1 MKHILTRLLDIIFS
15 AAALL
20 ILSPF
25 FLVFALLVKLT
36 SPGPVFFRQRRVG
49 WKRREFSL
57 IKFRS
62 MKMRAEND
70 GPAVTAGGDSRIT
83 KVGKFLRRTK
93 LDELP
98 ELWNVLRGDM
108 SLAGP
113 RPEVPQYVKHYLP
126 EWERVFSIRPG
137 ITDWATL
144 QFRDEESVLKHAEDA
159 EKAYVEVVVPIKMK
173 LALEYVDNFS
183 LWQYIK
189 VLFLTVWGITL
200 GRLFAKPGKELAV
213 LAIEKIKRL
222 NEKE

>member
-1 MKHILTRLLDIIFS
+1 MRHILIRLLDIILS

-20 ILSPF
+20 VLSPF
-25 FLVFALLVKLT
+25 FLLFVLLIKLT
-36 SPGPVFFRQRRVG
+36 SPGPVFFRQHRVG

-62 MKMRAEND
+62 MRMRAENE

>member
-1 MKHILTRLLDIIFS
+1 MRHILIRLLDIILS

-20 ILSPF
+20 VLSPF
-25 FLVFALLVKLT
+25 FLLFVLLIKLT
-36 SPGPVFFRQRRVG
+36 SPGPVFFRQHRVG

-62 MKMRAEND
+62 MRMRAENE

-113 RPEVPQYVKHYLP
+113 RPEVPRYVKHYLP
-126 EWERVFSIRPG
+126 QWERVFSIRPG
-137 ITDWATL
+137 ITDWSTL
-144 QFRDEESVLKHAEDA
+144 QFRDEESVLKHAEDT
-159 EKAYVEVVVPIKMK
+159 ELAYVEVVVPIKMK

-200 GRLFAKPGKELAV
+200 GRLFAQPGKELAV

-222 NEKE
+222 NEKK